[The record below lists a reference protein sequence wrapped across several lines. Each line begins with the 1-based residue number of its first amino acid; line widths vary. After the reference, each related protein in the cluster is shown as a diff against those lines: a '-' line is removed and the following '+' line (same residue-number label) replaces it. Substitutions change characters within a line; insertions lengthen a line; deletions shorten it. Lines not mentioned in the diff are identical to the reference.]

1 LVLRRLFVPLVVGF
15 VFAWPTNA
23 GAHAGGAPA
32 CKPGPKTVGSF
43 YETIYCGPAKATPK
57 ADNVTTNFSPGEC
70 VTTSKSLSV
79 LIGTA
84 VITTNPADIEK
95 LPHPPLFSITVGR
108 SAATPKTQ
116 PAPTDGT
123 YTQATLVAIHGAAND
138 YSDELVTVTL
148 THNRTA
154 GSFTGS
160 AAFGKSLSGTFSC

>member
-1 LVLRRLFVPLVVGF
+1 VIALRRLLVPLVVGF
-15 VFAWPTNA
+15 VFAWPANA
-23 GAHAGGAPA
+23 GAHSAAAP

-43 YETIYCGPAKATPK
+43 YETIYCGPAKATLK
-57 ADNVTTNFSPGEC
+57 VSSTTLNFSPGEC
-70 VTTSKSLSV
+70 VTTAKSVSV

-108 SAATPKTQ
+108 SGATPTAQ

-123 YTQATLVAIHGAAND
+123 YTKATLVAIHGAAND
-138 YSDELVTVTL
+138 YSDEMVTVTL

-154 GSFTGS
+154 GSFSGS
-160 AAFGKSLSGTFSC
+160 AAFGKSLSGTFTC